1 MFQVK
6 NRHYFISERYVDKV
20 WKDNDRYFVKLTTEE
35 IQEIDENTY
44 YNLERVVRKNNDDLI
59 GGK

>member
-6 NRHYFISERYVDKV
+6 DRCYFISESYVVKV

-44 YNLERVVRKNNDDLI
+44 YNL

>member
-6 NRHYFISERYVDKV
+6 NRYYFIANSYVVKV
-20 WKDNDRYFVKLTTEE
+20 WKDKDRYFVKLTTEE
-35 IQEIDENTY
+35 IQEIDEQTY
-44 YNLERVVRKNNDDLI
+44 YNL

>member
-6 NRHYFISERYVDKV
+6 DRYYFISESYVDKV
-20 WKDNDRYFVKLTTEE
+20 WKDNNRYFVKLTTEE

-44 YNLERVVRKNNDDLI
+44 YNLERVVRKNNDDAT

>member
-6 NRHYFISERYVDKV
+6 DRYYFISESYVDKV
-20 WKDNDRYFVKLTTEE
+20 WKDNDKYYVKLTTEE
-35 IQEIDENTY
+35 VQEIDENTY
-44 YNLERVVRKNNDDLI
+44 YNL

>member
-6 NRHYFISERYVDKV
+6 DRYYFISERYVDKV
-20 WKDNDRYFVKLTTEE
+20 WKDNGRYFVKLTTEE

-44 YNLERVVRKNNDDLI
+44 YNL

>member
-6 NRHYFISERYVDKV
+6 DRYYFISESYVDKV
-20 WKDNDRYFVKLTTEE
+20 WKDNGRYFVKLTTEE
-35 IQEIDENTY
+35 VQEIDENTY

>member
-6 NRHYFISERYVDKV
+6 DRYYFISERLVKSV
-20 WKDNDRYFVKLTTEE
+20 WQDNDKYFVKLTTEE
-35 IQEIDENTY
+35 IQEIDESTY
-44 YNLERVVRKNNDDLI
+44 YNLERVVRKNNDDFI